1 MINPYKSIRAGVK
14 LSLMMILT
22 LKPLGQALVGR
33 PGKKSAKYSPDAQC
47 EKLSADNDV
56 VGVIVGVVGVIVW
69 FIVVIQ
75 ICSNR
80 RKAFPV
86 TVYIRISLGTDD
98 QIKLEQSSVNSFVM

>member
-1 MINPYKSIRAGVK
+1 MQNERKIGGFRGLGGRILILDQYAERIVITNHHTKFIPSATKMINPYKSIRAGVK

-56 VGVIVGVVGVIVW
+56 VGVIVGVVGVIV
-69 FIVVIQ
+69 
-75 ICSNR
+75 
-80 RKAFPV
+80 
-86 TVYIRISLGTDD
+86 
-98 QIKLEQSSVNSFVM
+98 